1 MCKRNGVIF
10 PLVLILVGIYF
21 LLRNY
26 GVLPESFE
34 IGKIWP
40 AILIAVGVGALFCR
54 RDSCGHDKDKPTT
67 SQADQ

>member
-26 GVLPESFE
+26 GVLPEALE
-34 IGKIWP
+34 IGKVWP
-40 AILIAVGVGALFCR
+40 AILIAVGVASLFCR
-54 RDSCGHDKDKPTT
+54 RDSCGHDKDRPTI
-67 SQADQ
+67 S